1 MPSLQELTSALHR
14 AVVATGPWSPLLL
27 FGAAFIEYIFPP
39 FPGDLLVV
47 LGAWYAVHGDLSWPA
62 VFVAVTGGA
71 IVGAWVDHRA
81 GVWLGSRLEHS
92 PMAARFLTPAQLARF
107 EEAYRRWGFWLL
119 ILNRFFPGV
128 RGFIFLAAGASG
140 VPVRRALLLGGIS
153 AAVWNG
159 LLLAAGALVARNLD
173 ELVALVDR
181 YTRVAG
187 AVMGLVL
194 LVGLVRMLW
203 MRRSRKP

>member
-1 MPSLQELTSALHR
+1 MPSLPELTSALHR
-14 AVVATGPWSPLLL
+14 AVTSTGPWAPLLL
-27 FGAAFIEYIFPP
+27 FGAAFVEYLFPP

-62 VFVAVTGGA
+62 VFVAVTAGA
-71 IVGAWVDHRA
+71 VFGAWVDHRA
-81 GVWLGSRLEHS
+81 GVWLGQRLEHS
-92 PMAARFLTPAQLARF
+92 PMAARLLSPAKLARF
-107 EEAYRRWGFWLL
+107 EATYRRWGFWLL

-140 VPVRRALLLGGIS
+140 VPVKRALLLGGIS

-181 YTRVAG
+181 YTKLAG
-187 AVMGLVL
+187 AVIGVIL
-194 LVGLVRMLW
+194 LALLARALW
-203 MRRSRKP
+203 KRRSRRP